1 MINTNPVAGID
12 VGKDFCEIAILA
24 PDGSILS
31 NLKFKQD
38 VEGFQKVFDLL
49 IKTEK
54 EFGAKPTVILEST
67 GHYHKRLFRFL
78 TRTFDGMVINPI
90 QTKSITN
97 VDIRKRKN
105 DKVDAKKIALL
116 YLLGKCKPNFIPDES
131 TEVLRE
137 LYRNYDELIELRTA
151 YKNKLISILDQVIP
165 GFLGVLD
172 IDTKSALAVLKQYPT
187 PQKILKSSKQK
198 LVKLLVDTS
207 KKSSNWANNKY
218 ESLLR
223 IAQEAAATAISNEAL
238 NKILLR
244 YVHVIESQNLLIDE
258 ALKDI
263 EQYLGSESC
272 SKSTAEDI
280 NLLCSITGIGTITAI
295 ALSGEIGSISAFKK
309 PKKLVAF
316 AGIDPAVQQSGNF
329 VGTRVKI
336 SKRGSS
342 TFRKVLYQVASANTH
357 PQRNGELVNP
367 VLYKLYCEKRA
378 SKGHKYA
385 MVAVMRKLLLII
397 YAVLRDRKPYTP
409 RTPEEHAQYLALKNK
424 MHFVKTA

>member
-24 PDGSILS
+24 PNGTVLS

-38 VEGFQKVFDLL
+38 IEGFQKVFDLL

-97 VDIRKRKN
+97 VDVRKRKN

-116 YLLGKCKPNFIPDES
+116 FLFGKCKPNIIPDES

-137 LYRNYDELIELRTA
+137 LYRNYDELVDLRTA
-151 YKNKLISILDQVIP
+151 YKNKLTSILDQVIP
-165 GFLGVLD
+165 GFLSVLD
-172 IDTKSALAVLKQYPT
+172 IDTKTALAVLKQYPN
-187 PQKILKSSKQK
+187 PQKILKASKHK
-198 LVKLLVDTS
+198 LVKLLMDTS
-207 KKSSNWANNKY
+207 KKGSNWANNKY
-218 ESLLR
+218 ESLLH
-223 IAQEAAATAISNEAL
+223 IAQEAAATAIDNEAL
-238 NKILLR
+238 TKVLVR
-244 YVHVIESQNLLIDE
+244 YVHVIESQNELIDE

-263 EQYLGSESC
+263 EQYLESESC
-272 SKSTAEDI
+272 SEITAEDI
-280 NLLCSITGIGTITAI
+280 KLLCSISGISIVTATAI
-295 ALSGEIGSISAFKK
+295 AGEIGNISAFSK

-342 TFRKVLYQVASANTH
+342 TLRKALYQVASASTH
-357 PQRNGELVNP
+357 PQRNGEFLNP
-367 VLYKLYCEKRA
+367 ILYKLYCEKRA
-378 SKGHKYA
+378 IKGHKYA

-409 RTPEEHAQYLALKNK
+409 RTPEEHAEYLALKNK
-424 MHFVKTA
+424 MHFAKTA